1 MSVICSNENLNRKE
15 NKMTINR
22 SREIRTALLLKQ
34 IEKLNNLDLKQ
45 VRELIRQK
53 EWEKNNKLYLRR
65 IKANSRGTV
74 RG

>member
-1 MSVICSNENLNRKE
+1 MSVICSKENLIRKE

-53 EWEKNNKLYLRR
+53 EWEKNNRLYLRR

>member
-1 MSVICSNENLNRKE
+1 
-15 NKMTINR
+15 MTINR

-34 IEKLNNLDLKQ
+34 IEKLNNLNLKQ